1 MSWQCICNVPAWN
14 TIPCPQWEEVLSTG
28 AIQSGTTAIPTVV
41 TALPDRAVWDL
52 EKVLRL
58 VAKMRS
64 WGVSGEIQSTGVG
77 ALLEL
82 RLSVPV
88 DGTELDWVLSEFLLG
103 PVESSDEEEGV
114 KESFRLEA

>member
-1 MSWQCICNVPAWN
+1 MEATW
-14 TIPCPQWEEVLSTG
+14 
-28 AIQSGTTAIPTVV
+28 SGTTAIPTVI
-41 TALPDRAVWDL
+41 TALPDRAIWDL

-58 VAKMRS
+58 VAKTRS
-64 WGVSGEIQSTGVG
+64 WGVSGEIQSLGVG

-82 RLSVPV
+82 HLSVPV

-114 KESFRLEA
+114 EESFRLEA

>member
-1 MSWQCICNVPAWN
+1 M
-14 TIPCPQWEEVLSTG
+14 G
-28 AIQSGTTAIPTVV
+28 ATQSGMTATPTVV
-41 TALPDRAVWDL
+41 TALLDRAIWDL

-58 VAKMRS
+58 VTKTRS
-64 WGVSGEIQSTGVG
+64 WGVSGEIQSLGVR

-88 DGTELDWVLSEFLLG
+88 DGTELDWVLSEFFPG

-114 KESFRLEA
+114 EESFRLEV

>member
-1 MSWQCICNVPAWN
+1 M
-14 TIPCPQWEEVLSTG
+14 G

-41 TALPDRAVWDL
+41 TALPDRAIWDL
-52 EKVLRL
+52 EKVLHL
-58 VAKMRS
+58 VSKTQS
-64 WGVSGEIQSTGVG
+64 SGVSGEIQSSGVG

-88 DGTELDWVLSEFLLG
+88 DGTELDWVLSEFCPG

-114 KESFRLEA
+114 EGSFWLEV

>member
-1 MSWQCICNVPAWN
+1 M
-14 TIPCPQWEEVLSTG
+14 G
-28 AIQSGTTAIPTVV
+28 ATRNGTTAIPTVI
-41 TALPDRAVWDL
+41 TALLDRAIWDL

-58 VAKMRS
+58 VAKTWL
-64 WGVSGEIQSTGVG
+64 WGVSGEIQSLGVG

-88 DGTELDWVLSEFLLG
+88 DGTELDWVMSEFLLG

-114 KESFRLEA
+114 EESFRLEA